1 MRSAGNGGWC
11 IRVKRDEGNEIVGK
25 KFNVS
30 ADCKPQLHYMVDL
43 SERLEKIKTM
53 IDAGEYFT
61 VNRARQYGKTTTL
74 KALERFLENEYL
86 VVAIDFQ
93 MVSYSDFEKEELF
106 VEAFSREVL
115 DAAEGKEEIP
125 QEIRDGLALLAD
137 GKSERRTLS
146 GLFRYLSKWCGQ
158 SVKKLVLIIDE
169 VDSASNNQVF
179 LDLLAQ
185 LRGYYI
191 NRDRKP
197 TFQSVILAGVYDVKN
212 LKRKMAADGEEKM
225 NSPWNI
231 AADFLIDM
239 SFSVKDI
246 EGMLFDYENDNR
258 TGMSIRK
265 MAQMLYD
272 YTDGY
277 PFLVSRLCKLIDEH
291 VAGDAV
297 FPDKSSAWTKEGMLE
312 AVNILLHEKNTLF
325 DSLIGK
331 IDAYMELR
339 EMIHALL
346 FRGQSILYNPDDG
359 ITELAMMFGFVKIED
374 GNVRVANRIFETRL
388 YNYFLTTARVQGSD
402 MYKAATLDKNQFV
415 ENGHLNMRLV
425 LEKFVRHFDDLYGD
439 QNQEFYEED
448 GRRYFLLYLRPIING
463 RGNYYIEAQT
473 RNRERTDVIVDY
485 GGEQIVVELKLWH
498 GNAYNLR
505 GEAQLLDYLEYYHLD
520 KGYMLS
526 FNFNKHKEI
535 GIKEITINSK
545 TLIEAVV

>member
-1 MRSAGNGGWC
+1 M
-11 IRVKRDEGNEIVGK
+11 
-25 KFNVS
+25 
-30 ADCKPQLHYMVDL
+30 
-43 SERLEKIKTM
+43 
-53 IDAGEYFT
+53 
-61 VNRARQYGKTTTL
+61 
-74 KALERFLENEYL
+74 
-86 VVAIDFQ
+86 
-93 MVSYSDFEKEELF
+93 
-106 VEAFSREVL
+106 
-115 DAAEGKEEIP
+115 
-125 QEIRDGLALLAD
+125 
-137 GKSERRTLS
+137 
-146 GLFRYLSKWCGQ
+146 
-158 SVKKLVLIIDE
+158 
-169 VDSASNNQVF
+169 DSASNSQVF

-265 MAQMLYD
+265 MAQRLYD

-297 FPDKSSAWTKEGMLE
+297 FSDKSSAWTKEGMLE

-415 ENGHLNMRLV
+415 ENGRLNMRLV

>member
-1 MRSAGNGGWC
+1 M
-11 IRVKRDEGNEIVGK
+11 KRDEGNEIVGK

-169 VDSASNNQVF
+169 VDSASNSQVF

-265 MAQMLYD
+265 MAQRLYD

-297 FPDKSSAWTKEGMLE
+297 FSDKSSAWTKEGMLE

-415 ENGHLNMRLV
+415 ENGRLNMRLV

>member
-1 MRSAGNGGWC
+1 M
-11 IRVKRDEGNEIVGK
+11 KRDEGNEIVRK

-146 GLFRYLSKWCGQ
+146 GLFRCLSKWCGQ

-169 VDSASNNQVF
+169 VDSASNSQVF

-265 MAQMLYD
+265 MAQRLYD

-297 FPDKSSAWTKEGMLE
+297 FSDKSSAWTKEGMLE

>member
-1 MRSAGNGGWC
+1 
-11 IRVKRDEGNEIVGK
+11 VKRDEGNEIVGK

>member
-1 MRSAGNGGWC
+1 MR
-11 IRVKRDEGNEIVGK
+11 K

-43 SERLEKIKTM
+43 SDRLEKIKAM

-74 KALERFLENEYL
+74 KALERFLENDYL
-86 VVAIDFQ
+86 VVALDFQ
-93 MVSYSDFEKEELF
+93 MVSYSDFEKEESF
-106 VEAFSREVL
+106 VEAFSGEIL
-115 DAAEGKEEIP
+115 DVMEGCSEIAP
-125 QEIRDGLALLAD
+125 EIRSELETYAD
-137 GKSERRTLS
+137 GTAGRKTLS
-146 GLFRYLSKWCGQ
+146 SLFRCLSRWCRQ
-158 SVKKLVLIIDE
+158 SSKKIVLIIDE

-179 LDLLAQ
+179 LDFLAQ

-212 LKRKMAADGEEKM
+212 LKRKMAVDGEEKM

-239 SFSVKDI
+239 SFSVRDI
-246 EGMLFDYENDNR
+246 AGMLCDYEDDCGTEMN
-258 TGMSIRK
+258 IFE
-265 MAQMLYD
+265 MAQMIYS

-277 PFLVSRLCKLIDEH
+277 PFLVSRLCKLIDERISGN
-291 VAGDAV
+291 VK
-297 FPDKSSAWTKEGMLE
+297 FSDKSSAWTKEGLLE
-312 AVNILLHEKNTLF
+312 AVNILLHERNTLF

-331 IDAYMELR
+331 IEAYPELK
-339 EMIHALL
+339 EMIHSLL
-346 FRGQSILYNPDDG
+346 FQGRSIVYNPDDG
-359 ITELAMMFGFVKIED
+359 ITEVALMFGFVKTE
-374 GNVRVANRIFETRL
+374 GTFVRVANRIFETRL
-388 YNYFLTTARVQGSD
+388 YNYFLTTAKIQESA
-402 MYKAATLDKNQFV
+402 MYQAATKDKNQFV
-415 ENGHLNMRLV
+415 ENGRLDMRRV
-425 LEKFVRHFDDLYGD
+425 LEKFVRHFDELYGD
-439 QNQEFYEED
+439 RNQTFYEED

-463 RGNYYIEAQT
+463 SGNYYIEAQT

-485 GGEQIVVELKLWH
+485 GGEQIVIELKLWH
-498 GNAYNLR
+498 GNAYNAR
-505 GEAQLLDYLEYYHLD
+505 GEEQLLEYLEYYHLN

-535 GIKEITINSK
+535 GIKEITINGR

>member
-1 MRSAGNGGWC
+1 M
-11 IRVKRDEGNEIVGK
+11 
-25 KFNVS
+25 
-30 ADCKPQLHYMVDL
+30 
-43 SERLEKIKTM
+43 
-53 IDAGEYFT
+53 
-61 VNRARQYGKTTTL
+61 
-74 KALERFLENEYL
+74 
-86 VVAIDFQ
+86 
-93 MVSYSDFEKEELF
+93 
-106 VEAFSREVL
+106 
-115 DAAEGKEEIP
+115 
-125 QEIRDGLALLAD
+125 
-137 GKSERRTLS
+137 
-146 GLFRYLSKWCGQ
+146 
-158 SVKKLVLIIDE
+158 
-169 VDSASNNQVF
+169 
-179 LDLLAQ
+179 
-185 LRGYYI
+185 
-191 NRDRKP
+191 
-197 TFQSVILAGVYDVKN
+197 
-212 LKRKMAADGEEKM
+212 
-225 NSPWNI
+225 
-231 AADFLIDM
+231 
-239 SFSVKDI
+239 
-246 EGMLFDYENDNR
+246 
-258 TGMSIRK
+258 
-265 MAQMLYD
+265 
-272 YTDGY
+272 
-277 PFLVSRLCKLIDEH
+277 
-291 VAGDAV
+291 AGDAV
-297 FPDKSSAWTKEGMLE
+297 FSDKSSAWTKEGMLE

-415 ENGHLNMRLV
+415 ENGRLNMRLV